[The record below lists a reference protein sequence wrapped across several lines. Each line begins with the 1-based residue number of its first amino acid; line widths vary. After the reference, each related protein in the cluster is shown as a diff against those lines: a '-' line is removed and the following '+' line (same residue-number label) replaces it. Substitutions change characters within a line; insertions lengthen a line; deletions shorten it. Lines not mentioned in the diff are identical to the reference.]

1 MWGGIQHNNSLDI
14 DEIQKKKK
22 EKKKKKRMKQAIIKN
37 KKLTG
42 TGRLS
47 CYATLDPNL
56 F

>member
-14 DEIQKKKK
+14 DEIQK
-22 EKKKKKRMKQAIIKN
+22 KKKKKRMKQAIIKN